1 MQSNIPSWANLEPA
15 GGERGLP
22 VYLLLDV
29 SGSMQGAPIE
39 SMRQGLEQFQREVA
53 SDPFARD
60 IVRVAVITFGNDAFV
75 ANAGLV
81 SIASFR
87 PPELKASGVT
97 RLDLA
102 FQKLL
107 ESMDRDVTR
116 AVKGGQ
122 KGDWRPGVFV
132 LTDGRPTDGK
142 GNETDA
148 LWHPA
153 REVVV
158 ARPIGQI
165 KPSVIVTVGCGPDVD
180 DGTLKAISTG
190 PAFRMGT
197 DNAAFA
203 ALFQYLSQSI
213 TSSAQPGGH
222 MGDPYAD
229 LEASSA
235 AGLIRIP

>member
-1 MQSNIPSWANLEPA
+1 
-15 GGERGLP
+15 
-22 VYLLLDV
+22 LLDV

-39 SMRQGLEQFQREVA
+39 SVHQGLEQFQREVA

-60 IVRVAVITFGNDAFV
+60 VVRVAVITFGSEALL
-75 ANAGLV
+75 ATSGLV
-81 SIASFR
+81 PITAFR
-87 PPELKASGVT
+87 PPDLKAAGVT

-102 FQKLL
+102 FRKLL

-132 LTDGRPTDGK
+132 LTDGRPTDGR
-142 GNETDA
+142 GNETDI
-148 LWHPA
+148 LWKTA
-153 REVVV
+153 RDGVVG
-158 ARPIGQI
+158 RPIGQI

-180 DGTLKAISTG
+180 DGTLKDISTG
-190 PAFRMGT
+190 PAFRTGI
-197 DNAAFA
+197 DSGAFV

-213 TSSAQPGGH
+213 TSSAQPGGYAE
-222 MGDPYAD
+222 DPFAD